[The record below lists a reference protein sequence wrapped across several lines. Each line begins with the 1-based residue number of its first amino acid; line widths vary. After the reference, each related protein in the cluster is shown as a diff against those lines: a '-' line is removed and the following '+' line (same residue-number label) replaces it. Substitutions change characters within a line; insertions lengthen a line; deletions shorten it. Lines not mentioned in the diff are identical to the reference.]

1 MRKPIGIFDSGIGGL
16 TVLKEIIRV
25 LPHEDTIYLGDTARV
40 PYGTKSPDIV
50 IKYSL
55 ENARFLLKFDIKVL
69 VVACNTASAYALTH
83 LSMEMSIPVIGV
95 IYPGS
100 KKALST
106 TKNKKIGIIGTE
118 GTIKSN
124 SYVNV
129 INALCGKKSVV
140 LKEHGKQHFNRYF
153 EVQLDDLT
161 IFTKACPIFVPLA
174 EEGWVNNE
182 VAFLTAKT
190 YLTKLKDKG
199 IDTLIL
205 GCTHYPILKDVI
217 ASVIG
222 KEIILVDS
230 GQETAATVLKVL
242 QDKSLL
248 EADLQL
254 KPSRRFFVTDS
265 PERFIMVGSRFI
277 GAALD
282 NVDKVDVTQ
291 HSIPNSIWQ
300 SEVSPLQIQ
309 GKV

>member
-1 MRKPIGIFDSGIGGL
+1 MRRPIGIFDSGIGGL
-16 TVLKEIIRV
+16 TVLKEVIRV

-40 PYGTKSPDIV
+40 PYGTKSPDTV

-55 ENARFLLKFDIKVL
+55 ENARFLLRFNIKAL
-69 VVACNTASAYALTH
+69 VVACNTASAFALTQ
-83 LSMEMSIPVIGV
+83 LSMEMPIPVIGV
-95 IYPGS
+95 IYPGA

-124 SYVNV
+124 SYVNA
-129 INALCGKKSVV
+129 INDLCGKKSVV
-140 LKEHGKQHFNRYF
+140 LKEHGERGFNRYF
-153 EVQLDDLT
+153 EVKINSITL
-161 IFTKACPIFVPLA
+161 FTKACPIFVPLS
-174 EEGWVNNE
+174 EEGWIDNE

-190 YLTKLKDKG
+190 YLTGLKDKD

-217 ASVIG
+217 TNIIG

-230 GQETAATVLKVL
+230 GQETAVEVSRVL
-242 QDKSLL
+242 QDKGIL
-248 EADLQL
+248 ENDLQL

-291 HSIPNSIWQ
+291 
-300 SEVSPLQIQ
+300 SEVSPFQSND
-309 GKV
+309 KV